1 MDINV
6 FRKTCEGGMTTMFLY
21 VEVLTDLAATFL
33 LVVLY
38 VWFLRSH
45 DRQHTDLMKK
55 KKKHAT

>member
-1 MDINV
+1 
-6 FRKTCEGGMTTMFLY
+6 MFLY